1 MKDASANDIGQW
13 IQQHLGQAPF
23 SHRVVTMDEI
33 IAALP
38 KFMQS
43 RLSMKTVREALEYLG
58 GVPWPTQIRPGG
70 RDSEQLR
77 VWLLG
82 EAADKFRA
90 GELRDTIGKGRKLN
104 APAEVLRMYREDHGP
119 VAAVKVKTIGEDD
132 APALTD
138 FGTAADDFGDDDAR
152 TIN

>member
-1 MKDASANDIGQW
+1 
-13 IQQHLGQAPF
+13 
-23 SHRVVTMDEI
+23 
-33 IAALP
+33 
-38 KFMQS
+38 
-43 RLSMKTVREALEYLG
+43 
-58 GVPWPTQIRPGG
+58 
-70 RDSEQLR
+70 